1 MASDFDEKAALKLC
15 RGKDTPAKVLK
26 TLAGKSAKVDR
37 LIAKH
42 PHADASVLGKL
53 SGSLDIKTF
62 ECLLLNPHAPFET
75 VLAIASSLIAGEDRG
90 QRIDAISAEL
100 ERLLAGQ
107 ITGYSIRMD
116 RITVDESAILPPGV
130 QRIYRIPHSEPK
142 ARKLLQDC
150 LKSPDREQLAIQ
162 MAKDKKTPADVLAA
176 LLGCS
181 VSIDRLI
188 AKHPNANE
196 RVLDELLESKDKTT
210 RRNVFFNPNT
220 DKQSV
225 IKLAA
230 EFSDGF
236 LKLKPE
242 VLDSLVRH
250 DPQNIYGIE
259 QATLSGILRH
269 PQCPR
274 ILLNW
279 ACKHGGA
286 YEQLAVWKN
295 PNAPVELLSEMME
308 RGYPQEANVLLAHPR
323 MILEYVS
330 DLGLI
335 GLPPN
340 SYEELCDYG
349 GWLRETSEKVSGL
362 WEELVPKEGD
372 AETIQGEMVRAI
384 GRIQGDY
391 YRNGFGNWYSYYY
404 DLSQSLAAHLADEAT
419 FKPFTANVIQ
429 SDIRA
434 LHSCGLR
441 CMYSG
446 DLERT
451 FLDSINDMEEVFLR
465 IDTAI
470 AVWCER
476 HPELIPYKQAN

>member
-1 MASDFDEKAALKLC
+1 MEGDFDEKTALKLC
-15 RGKDTPAKVLK
+15 KNMGTHASVLK
-26 TLAGKSAKVDR
+26 TFVGKSVKVDR
-37 LIAKH
+37 LIAQH
-42 PHADASVLGKL
+42 PHADASVLGGL

-62 ECLLLNPHAPFET
+62 EYLLLNPHVPFET
-75 VLAIASSLIAGEDRG
+75 VLAIASALIAGEDRS
-90 QRIDAISAEL
+90 QRIDEINAEL
-100 ERLLAGQ
+100 DRLLADEAP
-107 ITGYSIRMD
+107 SISYGRD
-116 RITVDESAILPPGV
+116 RITVEKPTVLPPGV
-130 QRIYRIPHSEPK
+130 QRTYRIPYSEPIV
-142 ARKLLQDC
+142 RKLLQDY
-150 LKSPDREQLAIQ
+150 LKNAEHERLAIQ
-162 MAKDKKTPADVLAA
+162 MAKNRKTSADVLAA
-176 LLGCS
+176 FLGCS

-188 AKHPNANE
+188 AKHSNANE
-196 RVLDELLESKDKTT
+196 RVLEELIESKDKTT

-220 DKQSV
+220 NNQSV

-230 EFSDGF
+230 EFPDGL
-236 LKLKPE
+236 LKLKPK

-259 QATLSGILRH
+259 QAMLSQILRH
-269 PQCPR
+269 PQCPQ

-308 RGYPQEANVLLAHPR
+308 TGYPQEANVLLAHPR
-323 MILEYVS
+323 KILEYVN
-330 DLGLI
+330 DLGLV
-335 GLPPN
+335 GAPPN

-349 GWLRETSEKVSGL
+349 GGLRETSEKVSGL
-362 WEELVPKEGD
+362 WEKLVPKEGE

-384 GRIQGDY
+384 GRMQGDY

-404 DLSQSLAAHLADEAT
+404 DLSRFLAAHLADEAT
-419 FKPFTANVIQ
+419 FKPFTVNVIQ

-465 IDTAI
+465 IDAAI

-476 HPELIPYKQAN
+476 HPELIPYKPSK